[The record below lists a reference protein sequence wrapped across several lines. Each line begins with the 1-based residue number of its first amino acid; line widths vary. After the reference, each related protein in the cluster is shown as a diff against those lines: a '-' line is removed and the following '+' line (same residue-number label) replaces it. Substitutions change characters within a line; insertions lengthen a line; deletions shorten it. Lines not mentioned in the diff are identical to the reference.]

1 MVIQVSNP
9 LLHVACRRHS
19 FRNSIISDP
28 PRNILSFVKISQ
40 EYKQICKRLS
50 RVFQEKIVR
59 PDMFHL
65 PVGRIIVGCCPS
77 VAFY

>member
-9 LLHVACRRHS
+9 LLHVACRRHT

-28 PRNILSFVKISQ
+28 RAPCNILSFVKISH
-40 EYKQICKRLS
+40 EYKQIYQRLS
-50 RVFQEKIVR
+50 RVFQEKIVC

-65 PVGRIIVGCCPS
+65 PVGKMQK
-77 VAFY
+77 YN